1 MIHAL
6 ELPDLRGGYIQ
17 LIDHVVHHGTQ
28 CAPRGLPIIELTDVT
43 FTVEDLTDTLPLG
56 IGRDIN
62 TGIAA
67 VEALQLIGE
76 TSAPDIVVAVA
87 PQFQNYREP
96 EGHFHGAY
104 GDRVGGQVLHVI
116 DKIDADRDTRQAVLT
131 LWDPKLDNL
140 YGRRDYPCTVAM
152 GFRIR
157 DDKLDLSVLMRSN
170 DVWLGVAYDVF
181 QFTQLQ
187 WSIAHELEVEPGRYT
202 HTAWSLHLYE
212 RDLPRVANLHEPR
225 DAKAVLPR
233 GLRGTELYAAP
244 DLAAEI
250 LTAPEPLQTNLLL
263 DESARWY
270 LKRML
275 KVHQKMADPDG

>member
-1 MIHAL
+1 MRA
-6 ELPDLRGGYIQ
+6 GYTQ
-17 LIDHVVHHGTQ
+17 LIDYVTHHGTQ
-28 CAPRGLPIIELTDVT
+28 CAPRGLPIIELTDIT
-43 FTVEDLTDTLPLG
+43 FTVTDLTDTLPLG

-76 TSAPDIVVAVA
+76 TSEPEIVVAVA

-104 GDRVGGQVLHVI
+104 GLRVWDQVDHII
-116 DKIDADRDTRQAVLT
+116 DKIQADRDTRQAVLT

-157 DDKLDLSVLMRSN
+157 QDVLDLSVLMRSN

-187 WSIAHELEVEPGRYT
+187 WSVAHELEVEPGRYT

-225 DAKAVLPR
+225 ADAAHHLPR
-233 GLRGTELYAAP
+233 GLRSTPMMDARALAVEL
-244 DLAAEI
+244 
-250 LTAPEPLQTNLLL
+250 LTAPEPLQANLIL
-263 DESARWY
+263 DESAQWY

-275 KVHQKMADPDG
+275 KVHREMAT